1 MSLGPTTAA
10 PAPSA
15 KMNAL
20 ERSSWLVKS
29 DSRSTPITSA
39 YVDAP
44 VRTSESAMRQPVA
57 EARAGGRDV
66 EGGAPLVPS
75 SLAIVAAADGVW

>member
-1 MSLGPTTAA
+1 MARSHGSDCVIRPDCSPSEPQTTGPMAGSSLRPTTAA

-20 ERSSWLVKS
+20 ERSSWLVMS

-44 VRTSESAMRQPVA
+44 VRTSESASVRP
-57 EARAGGRDV
+57 
-66 EGGAPLVPS
+66 
-75 SLAIVAAADGVW
+75 